1 MKKNETRKTKPR
13 SFPRCFCV
21 RSTFQTST
29 QTSRNSEVQGGFN
42 ETPSVFFFETNAV
55 MNLFILRGSP
65 GCLLRSEAVPSI
77 YDLIGS
83 ERIASYCWRI
93 VRGQ

>member
-1 MKKNETRKTKPR
+1 MKLGRQNPEVFRDAFVHLSDLDTDFAKWRGPR
-13 SFPRCFCV
+13 WFQRNAFC
-21 RSTFQTST
+21 
-29 QTSRNSEVQGGFN
+29 
-42 ETPSVFFFETNAV
+42 FETNAV

-65 GCLLRSEAVPSI
+65 GCLLRSEAVPSSI